1 MTGKLVWSLGLF
13 LFLLWSGIH
22 GAIVL
27 LVITDGFVFG
37 WNFFSFFPFGSKTSY
52 IVTHNYLMIVCKE
65 YLFLFLFFK
74 APSIS
79 YVIFRFGGESGCY
92 EKCQIEKDET
102 KICTARS
109 WVLRVSLTTTTNKTT
124 QWNFIGRRE
133 PKDGNLFEEIL
144 IVISYKMRLILVL
157 CPSDIYK
164 IIWE

>member
-1 MTGKLVWSLGLF
+1 MTGKLVWPLGLF

-27 LVITDGFVFG
+27 LVITDGFFFG
-37 WNFFSFFPFGSKTSY
+37 WNFFSFFLFGSKTSY
-52 IVTHNYLMIVCKE
+52 IVTHNYLMIAC
-65 YLFLFLFFK
+65 YLFFFFFFR
-74 APSIS
+74 PSIS
-79 YVIFRFGGESGCY
+79 YVIFWFRGETGCY
-92 EKCQIEKDET
+92 EKCRILKDET
-102 KICTARS
+102 KICTAQS
-109 WVLRVSLTTTTNKTT
+109 WVLRVLLTTTTNETT
-124 QWNFIGRRE
+124 QRNFTGRRE